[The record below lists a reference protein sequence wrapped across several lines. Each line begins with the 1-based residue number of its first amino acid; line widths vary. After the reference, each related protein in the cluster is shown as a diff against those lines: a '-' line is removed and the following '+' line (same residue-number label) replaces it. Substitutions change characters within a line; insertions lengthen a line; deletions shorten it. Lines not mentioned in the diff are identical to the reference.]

1 MNLLIST
8 TGIIPKIIIFG
19 IIIIILLSIV
29 IVVIQ
34 LKKQKPALEES
45 YLTSILNALGTKKN
59 IKSVNLEHQ
68 RIQVNVLD
76 TKQIDSKFFTTAK
89 IPAFISG
96 NKITVLFK
104 EHTKEIYSFLI
115 SKGA

>member
-1 MNLLIST
+1 MNLLLSS
-8 TGIIPKIIIFG
+8 TGILPYIIMIG
-19 IIIIILLSIV
+19 IILIVLISIV
-29 IVVIQ
+29 IIAMK
-34 LKKQKPALEES
+34 LKNRQPALDEN
-45 YLTSILNALGTKKN
+45 YLKSILDALGSKNN
-59 IKSVNLEHQ
+59 IKKVNLEHQ
-68 RIQVNVLD
+68 RIQINVLD
-76 TKQIDSKFFTTAK
+76 TKQIDAQFFTTAK